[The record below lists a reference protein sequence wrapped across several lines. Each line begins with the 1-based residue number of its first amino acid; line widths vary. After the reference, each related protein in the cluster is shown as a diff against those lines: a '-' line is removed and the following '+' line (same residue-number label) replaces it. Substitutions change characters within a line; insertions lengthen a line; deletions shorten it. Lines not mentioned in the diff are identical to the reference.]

1 MQLRATYRLSV
12 HAGTEPGTLVA
23 VPCLLDSAGAE
34 LMTLDEV
41 PLVEGT
47 TFDVGEVTLEFELA
61 SKSVAPAEKTPPVK
75 QTTSAVIAAQ
85 KAQQQHPSGK
95 R

>member
-1 MQLRATYRLSV
+1 MQLKATYRISV
-12 HAGTEPGTLVA
+12 HAGAEPGTLVA

-34 LMTLDEV
+34 LMTLDEF

-47 TFDVGEVTLEFELA
+47 TFDVGEVTLEFELVA
-61 SKSVAPAEKTPPVK
+61 KSVAPAEKTTPAK
-75 QTTSAVIAAQ
+75 QTTSAIIAAQ
-85 KAQQQHPSGK
+85 KTQQQHPTGK